1 MQKYLEVKQLTLKNN
16 VINLLT
22 FNLHNKMKIIKKGS
36 DDLQWEQCKKK
47 LSEKLMKMC
56 HVTRVRE
63 VELGPLITTLYF
75 ILPGNFVI
83 LQKY

>member
-63 VELGPLITTLYF
+63 VELHF
-75 ILPGNFVI
+75 ILPGNFCHFAKNI
-83 LQKY
+83 E